1 MGLFEDFDKV
11 SHQDW
16 IDKINTD
23 LKGKD
28 YQETLVW
35 NSEEGIA
42 VQPFYNGTGEISNTP
57 LKSNND
63 WEIRETVVLH
73 NIEAANKNALLAL
86 KGGANSILFIG
97 DINSQSEM
105 DLLLKDIQS
114 DIIELHFH
122 NSNPKQ
128 TSSFITL
135 NKGSISNDTLEK
147 TTDVDIEELVDLT
160 NSDTR
165 FRTITVNS
173 NANESIIN
181 ELTQSLSKG
190 VEYLNLLTDK
200 GIDAQLIAS
209 KMQFTF
215 GISTNYFFEIAKL
228 RAARKLWQVILEQYK
243 IQDTTMV
250 IHSETSIE
258 KSSVEDEN
266 FDILRNTTKA
276 MSAIIGGCNSLTVR
290 PHDSEKLNFS
300 NRIARNVQNILKEE
314 AFFDKVIN
322 PADGSYY
329 IEHLTEEIAS
339 KAWVSFQEMEN
350 KGGYINFSKN
360 TDLEANA

>member
-1 MGLFEDFDKV
+1 
-11 SHQDW
+11 
-16 IDKINTD
+16 
-23 LKGKD
+23 
-28 YQETLVW
+28 
-35 NSEEGIA
+35 
-42 VQPFYNGTGEISNTP
+42 
-57 LKSNND
+57 
-63 WEIRETVVLH
+63 
-73 NIEAANKNALLAL
+73 
-86 KGGANSILFIG
+86 
-97 DINSQSEM
+97 M

-114 DIIELHFH
+114 DIIELHFY

-128 TSSFITL
+128 TSSFIPL
-135 NKGSISNDTLEK
+135 NQGSISNDTLEK
-147 TTDVDIEELVDLT
+147 STHLDIQELVDLT

-181 ELTQSLSKG
+181 ELAQSLSKG

-200 GIDAQLIAS
+200 GIDNQLIAS

-243 IQDTTMV
+243 ILDTTMV

-339 KAWVSFQEMEN
+339 KAWASFQEIEN

-360 TDLEANA
+360 TGLEVNA